1 MAPHQESNNEPQ
13 VLNVLG
19 EEALEITHSAFGS
32 VGRLFTGEGV
42 EVVWV
47 KKEAEEIDPGWFSQP
62 MVDLIL
68 VVQGMLKVEYERPD
82 VSSRVLKP
90 GEMLILPA
98 NMRCR
103 AYRWPR
109 EAGEATVFVAIYPL
123 SISNTSQGG

>member
-62 MVDLIL
+62 MVDLIHPPPA
-68 VVQGMLKVEYERPD
+68 GNGCSIPAGAKIAGAD
-82 VSSRVLKP
+82 P
-90 GEMLILPA
+90 GEV
-98 NMRCR
+98 
-103 AYRWPR
+103 W
-109 EAGEATVFVAIYPL
+109 
-123 SISNTSQGG
+123 